1 MSIRTARVAE
11 EIQKVLGE
19 RLIRGLRDPL
29 PGFVTIKDVEVT
41 SDFTHAKVFVS
52 VFGSDAQKKAAI
64 DGLIA
69 QRGFLRGEVGK
80 NIRLR
85 NTPNLSF
92 ILDESSERAARV
104 HALLDEVRDG
114 KVAKFVEPTEPVKV
128 AAPPKPAAPSKPAV
142 VAPPKPSP
150 FAKLADVA
158 VAVVKS
164 VLAPEAPKVDVKK
177 PATNL
182 APEVSRPVP
191 SKGPA
196 ASIEPTVTAQIEHPS
211 SMTKATKKP
220 AAQVPVAPKP
230 VDPKPVAP
238 KPVAKKPVAKKP
250 VAKKPVAK
258 KPVAKKAPA
267 KKAPVKKPVA
277 KKTAAKKAPAK
288 KAPAKKTTAKQPA
301 AKTTTSTKKPA
312 KKVAKKKAGR

>member
-114 KVAKFVEPTEPVKV
+114 KVAKFTEPTEPAKAVQNKP
-128 AAPPKPAAPSKPAV
+128 APPKPAAPA
-142 VAPPKPSP
+142 APKPSP

-158 VAVVKS
+158 AAVVKS
-164 VLAPEAPKVDVKK
+164 VLSPEAPKADVKK
-177 PATNL
+177 TTPNL
-182 APEVSRPVP
+182 APEVSKPVP

-196 ASIEPTVTAQIEHPS
+196 ASIEPTATAQIEHPS
-211 SMTKATKKP
+211 STTKATKKP
-220 AAQVPVAPKP
+220 AAKTTTTTTTTKAP
-230 VDPKPVAP
+230 A
-238 KPVAKKPVAKKP
+238 AKKPVAKKP
-250 VAKKPVAK
+250 VAKKTTA
-258 KPVAKKAPA
+258 
-267 KKAPVKKPVA
+267 KKPVA
-277 KKTAAKKAPAK
+277 KKTAAKKPV
-288 KAPAKKTTAKQPA
+288 AKKTT
-301 AKTTTSTKKPA
+301 TTAKKPA